1 VAVALITG
9 CSSGFGEAIVV
20 AFAARVDTVVASM
33 RRCEDASAALRS
45 TRGVS
50 CLALDVTNALQRHT
64 DLADRRDATRV
75 VVASARMFGS
85 SHARRRICR
94 RYWLSWK
101 LWR

>member
-45 TRGVS
+45 TRGV
-50 CLALDVTNALQRHT
+50 
-64 DLADRRDATRV
+64 
-75 VVASARMFGS
+75 
-85 SHARRRICR
+85 
-94 RYWLSWK
+94 
-101 LWR
+101 

>member
-1 VAVALITG
+1 MAVALITG

-50 CLALDVTNALQRHT
+50 CLALDVTDALQRREVI
-64 DLADRRDATRV
+64 AA
-75 VVASARMFGS
+75 VVARHGRLDILVSNAG
-85 SHARRRICR
+85 
-94 RYWLSWK
+94 
-101 LWR
+101 